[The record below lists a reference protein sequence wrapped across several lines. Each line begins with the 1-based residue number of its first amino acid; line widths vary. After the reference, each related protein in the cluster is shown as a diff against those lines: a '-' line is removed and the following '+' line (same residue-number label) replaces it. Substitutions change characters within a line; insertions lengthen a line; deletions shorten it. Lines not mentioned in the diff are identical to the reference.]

1 MFLVIAAGIWN
12 VFSQFQNGVAAG
24 MLSVAAFVVTVIA
37 AYIKLTVRE
46 NKSNHWRCINSFYNI
61 ALKY

>member
-1 MFLVIAAGIWN
+1 MIAADIWN

-24 MLSVAAFVVTVIA
+24 MFSVAAFVVAVIA

-46 NKSNHWRCINSFYNI
+46 NKSNH
-61 ALKY
+61 